1 MLVQGSSASLKRQL
15 FSPGEGKMA
24 IPNTVFAN
32 RALEVVSSRQLVQGK
47 ASTTRARSHSKPS
60 LPSRIAVI
68 GNYLPRQCGIATF
81 TTDLCSAIS
90 AEYGNA
96 RLLALPVNDTLEGY
110 DYPARVRWSLARG
123 DFPCGYT
130 MDADGDTLN
139 IYYGA
144 ADCAI
149 ALARASVRSL
159 LVWLDANAGCDR
171 RQRAADL

>member
-1 MLVQGSSASLKRQL
+1 
-15 FSPGEGKMA
+15 
-24 IPNTVFAN
+24 
-32 RALEVVSSRQLVQGK
+32 
-47 ASTTRARSHSKPS
+47 
-60 LPSRIAVI
+60 
-68 GNYLPRQCGIATF
+68 
-81 TTDLCSAIS
+81 
-90 AEYGNA
+90 
-96 RLLALPVNDTLEGY
+96 
-110 DYPARVRWSLARG
+110 
-123 DFPCGYT
+123 